1 MNLEFDVQA
10 CITHYT
16 IANIPII
23 LCANCVKLTD
33 FILCCSALTN
43 GSSFTACLKDA
54 VSFVDKY
61 MVDVKELS
69 SAEIYIFSYFFDR
82 AKDADIIGNKKSPNI
97 LQELLTYQYP
107 CFWYVFVYLLCD
119 ITAANSF
126 FKPIIQ
132 NDQMLNFCTWK
143 KKRTQTNMFNHI
155 VLTLSLT
162 YDSLFNR
169 KKWRA
174 NDSERFQKSS

>member
-10 CITHYT
+10 CITHFT

-43 GSSFTACLKDA
+43 GSSFSACLKDA

-126 FKPIIQ
+126 FKPIFQ

-143 KKRTQTNMFNHI
+143 KKEPRQICSTI
-155 VLTLSLT
+155 L
-162 YDSLFNR
+162 Y
-169 KKWRA
+169 
-174 NDSERFQKSS
+174 

>member
-1 MNLEFDVQA
+1 MQA

-143 KKRTQTNMFNHI
+143 KKNPDRYVQPYCTY
-155 VLTLSLT
+155 LSLT
-162 YDSLFNR
+162 YNSLFYR